1 VHCQEETKDR
11 DSSEYVSTG
20 YAYRGR
26 VIMMEIL
33 LYSALDLLFWVK
45 VYGLV

>member
-1 VHCQEETKDR
+1 MRIVAA
-11 DSSEYVSTG
+11 SS
-20 YAYRGR
+20 
-26 VIMMEIL
+26 MMEIL